1 MTDFDMAQ
9 AQPRVVAPGVVEVGP
24 FFERHMRGGYF
35 IVKTPSG
42 CREYHWC
49 EQPDASDT
57 TVMMTRDEA
66 LQLAS
71 HRW

>member
-1 MTDFDMAQ
+1 M
-9 AQPRVVAPGVVEVGP
+9 VEVGP
-24 FFERHMRGGYF
+24 FFERYMRGGYF